1 MIYILGQRFA
11 MNELKVMLS
20 SILRNFEVQATEKTE
35 DIKPLGEIILRPENG
50 IHVTLTK
57 R

>member
-1 MIYILGQRFA
+1 

-20 SILRNFEVQATEKTE
+20 SILRSFKVQATEKTE
-35 DIKPLGEIILRPENG
+35 DIKPVGEIILRPENG